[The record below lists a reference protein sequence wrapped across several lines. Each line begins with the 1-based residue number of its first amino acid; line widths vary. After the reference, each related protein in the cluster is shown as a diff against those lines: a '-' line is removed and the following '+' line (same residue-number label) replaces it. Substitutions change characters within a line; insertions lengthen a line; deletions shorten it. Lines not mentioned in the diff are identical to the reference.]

1 MIDLATEVNTYL
13 SMRRSLGFKL
23 ADADTALADFVV
35 FLQRHG
41 SDHIT
46 TDLAVAWAIEPAHTD
61 RVWWRQ
67 RLGFVRG
74 FAQYLQHLDPRTQVP
89 SPDLIPAHQNRTAP
103 YLYSQEEIVALM
115 EATASLNPPLRA
127 ATYQTFLGLIAVTG
141 LRRGE
146 ALALDRD
153 DIDPDQRLLVV
164 SDYRGHRQVPLH
176 DSTIAAVQHY
186 CDYVDEHF
194 PVAVSRALFIS
205 TRGTR
210 LNKNSVTATFPGL
223 IDAAGLAGRGARPR
237 PRIHDLRHSY
247 AVRQLIEWH
256 TQQVDVDARI
266 PLLSAVLG
274 HRDPASTYWYLQ
286 AAPELFTLVAQH
298 LESSQGD
305 LS

>member
-13 SMRRSLGFKL
+13 SLRRSLGFKL

-103 YLYSQEEIVALM
+103 YLYSQEEILALL
-115 EATASLNPPLRA
+115 TAAGSLQPALRA

-146 ALALDRD
+146 ALALDRA
-153 DIDPDQRLLVV
+153 DIDPVQLLLTINN
-164 SDYRGHRQVPLH
+164 RQGQRQVPLH
-176 DSTIAAVQHY
+176 ASTLAALQHY
-186 CDYVDEHF
+186 CDRVDQHF
-194 PVAVSRALFIS
+194 PQPVSPALFVS

-210 LNKNSVTATFPGL
+210 LNKNSVTQTFPGL
-223 IDAAGLAGRGARPR
+223 IDAAGLTGRGPRPR

-247 AVRQLIEWH
+247 AVRQLMDWH
-256 TQQVDVDARI
+256 TKQVDVDARM
-266 PLLSAVLG
+266 PMLSAVLG

-286 AAPELFTLVAQH
+286 ASPELFAIVAQR
-298 LESSQGD
+298 LEQSQGGR
-305 LS
+305 S